1 MVMVKTGA
9 CFDKGFFHL
18 GYMIKII
25 NIQFL
30 SKSNNY
36 ITMIVKA
43 TTCTSTVL
51 VVRDAAINIASLRID
66 CDPNPHSNYS
76 LYQISQFT

>member
-1 MVMVKTGA
+1 
-9 CFDKGFFHL
+9 
-18 GYMIKII
+18 
-25 NIQFL
+25 
-30 SKSNNY
+30 
-36 ITMIVKA
+36 MIVKA

-76 LYQISQFT
+76 LYQISLFT